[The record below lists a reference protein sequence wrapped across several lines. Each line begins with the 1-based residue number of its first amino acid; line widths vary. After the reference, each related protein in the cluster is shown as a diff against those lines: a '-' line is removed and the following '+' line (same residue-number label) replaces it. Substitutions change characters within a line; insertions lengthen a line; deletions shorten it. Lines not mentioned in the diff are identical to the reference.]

1 MDFGFDDEQLLL
13 SDTLREFALSELAPV
28 AERWRT
34 EPFPRELIGR
44 LGELGLLGLRIPAEY
59 GGSDGSYVALGIAA
73 EELSHG
79 MIHLGLEDVADS
91 LPSKV
96 KFAKPAES
104 RALALESQ
112 HIGIRHRHLLG
123 SRRQHTHGDP
133 RRPRTRICC

>member
-59 GGSDGSYVALGIAA
+59 GGSDGSYVAAN
-73 EELSHG
+73 
-79 MIHLGLEDVADS
+79 
-91 LPSKV
+91 
-96 KFAKPAES
+96 
-104 RALALESQ
+104 
-112 HIGIRHRHLLG
+112 
-123 SRRQHTHGDP
+123 DP
-133 RRPRTRICC
+133 RVSIGLGTHAGPVDVEVTWADGTRTRHTDLAIGRYHRIVRP